1 MRHGYKWRF
10 DYTFSCGKWK
20 LLNDATKEDQLFLQ
34 PKFIN
39 TKKFT
44 MYLTP
49 GVGAPIPVLV
59 PGFFNE
65 VPGPV
70 DQTT

>member
-1 MRHGYKWRF
+1 
-10 DYTFSCGKWK
+10 
-20 LLNDATKEDQLFLQ
+20 
-34 PKFIN
+34 
-39 TKKFT
+39 

-70 DQTT
+70 DQTIQYQKCMGMSAYQR